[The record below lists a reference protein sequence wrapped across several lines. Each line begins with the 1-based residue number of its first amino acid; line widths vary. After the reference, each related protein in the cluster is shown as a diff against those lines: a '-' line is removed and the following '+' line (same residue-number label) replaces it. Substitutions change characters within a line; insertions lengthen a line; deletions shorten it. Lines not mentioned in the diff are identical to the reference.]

1 MFGVNLLKRNL
12 TISGLLLILATLI
25 LKFSGLLRDMVLA
38 YYFGD
43 SNEASAY
50 LVAFILPN
58 IFILFF
64 ATGMKNSFV
73 PSYILATI
81 NNKSEHHFSQIM
93 RVTTIFGL
101 SVTAIGIVFSPIILP
116 RMYPDFNAETIQLT
130 ITVATIFFVS
140 ITFSAMNSVY
150 EAYLDAESRYSI
162 SVFSQT
168 IVITSSILS
177 AILFSQQIGIYAFA
191 YGYLVGAVLSFL
203 MKKFFFIPKN
213 SHTIGGKLDKNE
225 IKPFVMIFIP
235 VGITVMVGQVN
246 LIIDTI
252 FAGQFAEQAVSYL
265 NYAKNI
271 VHFPQAIIGVTI
283 GTIIFPVLSKAVAN
297 KDKQQFNRS
306 VEKGLIL
313 TLFLILPAIAGMMLL
328 MEELIEIIYQR
339 GAFTAQ
345 ASSATATVAYFYVG
359 SVLFFSLQNTINKAF
374 YAKQN
379 GHIILRISIFSVFL
393 NIALNFLFI
402 YWLKSY
408 IGIPLASSVMAAVYF
423 GLNIIVYQKTEDRLN
438 WTYLMKSIGKI
449 VLSLALMVAILM
461 LSSTLLKDMHPIVN
475 ILSTSIIGAIVYL
488 SSSYILK
495 IDVFSDV
502 VKRFM
507 KRRV

>member
-1 MFGVNLLKRNL
+1 MKKNL
-12 TISGLLLILATLI
+12 TISGLLLIIATLI

-73 PSYILATI
+73 PSYILAAK
-81 NNKSEHHFSQIM
+81 NNNAQYHFSQVL
-93 RVTTIFGL
+93 RVTTLFGIV
-101 SVTAIGIVFSPIILP
+101 VTAIGIALSPIILP
-116 RMYPDFNAETIQLT
+116 RMYPDFNADTIQLT

-140 ITFSAMNSVY
+140 ITFAAVNSVY

-177 AILFSQQIGIYAFA
+177 ALLFSDQLGVYAFA
-191 YGYLVGAVLSFL
+191 YGYLVGAILSFI
-203 MKKFFFIPKN
+203 MKKLFFIPKK
-213 SHTIGGKLDKNE
+213 SHTIIGKLDKNE
-225 IKPFVMIFIP
+225 IKPFVLVFIP
-235 VGITVMVGQVN
+235 VAITVMVGQVN

-252 FAGQFAEQAVSYL
+252 FAGHFAEQAVSYI

-297 KDKQQFNRS
+297 NDEHQFNRS

-313 TLFLILPAIAGMMLL
+313 TLFLLLPAIAGMMIL
-328 MEELIEIIYQR
+328 MKELIEVIYQR
-339 GAFTAQ
+339 GAFTAG
-345 ASSATATVAYFYVG
+345 ATTATATVAYYYVG

-393 NIALNFLFI
+393 NIGLNFLFI
-402 YWLKSY
+402 YLLESY
-408 IGIPLASSVMAAVYF
+408 IGIPLASSVMAVVYF
-423 GLNIIVYQKTEDRLN
+423 ALNIIVYQKTENLLN
-438 WTYLMKSIGKI
+438 WPYLMKSTGKI
-449 VLSLALMVAILM
+449 LLALGIMIGIVLFAG
-461 LSSTLLKDMHPIVN
+461 TFLKELNPIIN
-475 ILSTSIIGAIVYL
+475 IMITSIIGAIVYL
-488 SSSYILK
+488 TSSFILK
-495 IDVFSDV
+495 IDVFSDI
-502 VKRFM
+502 VKRFT
-507 KRRV
+507 KRSVQAK

>member
-1 MFGVNLLKRNL
+1 MKKNL
-12 TISGLLLILATLI
+12 TISGLLLIIATLI

-73 PSYILATI
+73 PSYILAAK
-81 NNKSEHHFSQIM
+81 NNNAQHHFSQVL
-93 RVTTIFGL
+93 RVTTLFGIA
-101 SVTAIGIVFSPIILP
+101 VTAIGIALSPIILP
-116 RMYPDFNAETIQLT
+116 RMYPDFNADTIQLT

-140 ITFSAMNSVY
+140 ITFAAVNSVY

-168 IVITSSILS
+168 IVITASILS
-177 AILFSQQIGIYAFA
+177 AILFSEQLGVYAFA
-191 YGYLVGAVLSFL
+191 YGYLVGAILSFII
-203 MKKFFFIPKN
+203 KKLFFIPKN
-213 SHTIGGKLDKNE
+213 SHTIFGKLDKKE
-225 IKPFVMIFIP
+225 IQPFVMVFIP
-235 VGITVMVGQVN
+235 VAITVMVGQVN

-297 KDKQQFNRS
+297 KDEQQFNRS

-313 TLFLILPAIAGMMLL
+313 TLFLLLPAIAGMMIL
-328 MEELIEIIYQR
+328 MQELIEVIYQR
-339 GAFTAQ
+339 GAFTAT
-345 ASSATATVAYFYVG
+345 ATTATATVAYYYVG

-393 NIALNFLFI
+393 NIGLNFLFI
-402 YWLKSY
+402 YLLKSY
-408 IGIPLASSVMAAVYF
+408 IGIPLASSVMAVVYF
-423 GLNIIVYQKTEDRLN
+423 VLNIIVYQKTETRLN
-438 WTYLMKSIGKI
+438 WPYLMKSTGKI
-449 VLSLALMVAILM
+449 ILSLGIMIAVIL
-461 LSSTLLKDMHPIVN
+461 LAGTFLKDLHPIVN
-475 ILSTSIIGAIVYL
+475 ILITSIIGAIVYL
-488 SSSYILK
+488 TSSYLLK

-502 VKRFM
+502 VKRFT
-507 KRRV
+507 KRSVQAK